1 MSSLKNHLHDKL
13 SEREKENAFRKLVLP
28 NENLIDFYSNDYL
41 GLARNNSFSP
51 NEKLAWGSTG
61 SRLLGGNSKT
71 HEAFEK
77 YVADFHQS
85 EAALVFNSG
94 YAANTGLFSC
104 LLSKGDT
111 YIFDELCHASIREGI
126 RLNHATAWSFAHN
139 DVSDLE
145 KKLALGFR
153 EPQSSSKRV
162 VVIVESV
169 YSMDGHFA
177 PLREIVALKEKY
189 DFDIVVDEAHA
200 VGVFGKN
207 GEGKVIEENLQEK
220 IFARVV
226 TFGKALGA
234 HGATVLG
241 GEELK
246 NYLINFSR
254 PFIYT
259 TALPPIAI
267 EHLHYQYER
276 LENAN
281 EERKKL
287 NQLIIEYRKLINEYP
302 KLQSISLDSYSP
314 IQSILIPG
322 NIEVKIVAEKLKD
335 SGFDIRPIL
344 SPTVPLGKERLRICL
359 HSFNT
364 EKEIDDLMKVVL

>member
-1 MSSLKNHLHDKL
+1 MSSLRKHLQDKL
-13 SEREKENAFRKLVLP
+13 SGREKENAFRQLVLP
-28 NENLIDFYSNDYL
+28 NENLLDFYSNDYL
-41 GLARNNSFSP
+41 GLAKENTFSP

-77 YVADFHQS
+77 YIADFHHS
-85 EAALVFNSG
+85 ESALVFNSG

-126 RLNHATAWSFAHN
+126 RLNHATAWSFVHN
-139 DVSDLE
+139 DVEDLE
-145 KKLALGFR
+145 KKLSLAKG
-153 EPQSSSKRV
+153 RV

-189 DFDIVVDEAHA
+189 DFEIIVDEAHA
-200 VGVFGKN
+200 IGIFGKN
-207 GEGKVIEENLQEK
+207 GEGKVVEENLQDK
-220 IFARVV
+220 IFARVI

-234 HGATVLG
+234 HGAAVLG
-241 GEELK
+241 SEELK
-246 NYLINFSR
+246 NFLINFSR

-259 TALPPIAI
+259 TALPPISI
-267 EHLHYQYER
+267 EHLQHQYER
-276 LENAN
+276 MKNAN
-281 EERKKL
+281 DERKKL
-287 NQLIIEYRKLINEYP
+287 NQLIFEYRKLINENP
-302 KLQSISLDSYSP
+302 KLKSNSLDSYSP

-322 NIEVKIVAEKLKD
+322 NENVKAAAEKLK
-335 SGFDIRPIL
+335 SNGFDVRPIL
-344 SPTVPLGKERLRICL
+344 SPTVPLEKERLRVCL
-359 HSFNT
+359 HSFNR
-364 EKEIDDLMKVVL
+364 EVEIKKMLSFL